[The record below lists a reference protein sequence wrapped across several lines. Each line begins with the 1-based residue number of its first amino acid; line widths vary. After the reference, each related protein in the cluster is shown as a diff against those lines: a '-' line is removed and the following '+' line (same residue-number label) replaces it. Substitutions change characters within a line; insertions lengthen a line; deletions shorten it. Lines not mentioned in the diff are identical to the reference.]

1 VGAGQKTR
9 LDIYPFVCPVLWN
22 AACLSL
28 NRILYLYLN
37 SRMKVQTALTG
48 LVSVAALLPQTSA
61 NVVVIRNPS
70 VEQAAAEALAVPLAA
85 LKRAAP
91 EAPNGYVPTAVD
103 CPSDRPT
110 IRNASTISPN
120 ETEWL
125 YVRRNNTVSAMRNL
139 LGRMNIT
146 GLDTNSYIDS
156 VATNVSALPNIAIAG
171 SGGGYRA
178 LMNYAGAVA
187 AFDNRT
193 SNSTGTGQLGGLL
206 QASTYLAGL
215 SGGSWLVGSLFM
227 NNFSSV
233 ENILSQNTPKSNGG
247 TWQFANS
254 ILEGPE
260 ESGLSV
266 LNTAE
271 YLKDIYDTVQ
281 DKNDAGYETTIT
293 DYWGRALSYQLI
305 NASMGGPAYTF
316 SSIADS
322 DQFRAGDT
330 PMPIFVADGRAR
342 GQLVIDGNATVYEM
356 NPWELGTFD
365 PTTYAFAPMRYL
377 GSNFSDGVVVQ
388 GDKQCVRGFDNA
400 GYIMGTSSSLFNQAF
415 LQINGS
421 TGLINEALT
430 KVLANIGQDN
440 DDIANYPNP
449 FFGVNN
455 ATSRVATTDQLTLV
469 DGGEDLQNIPFHPLI
484 QPERHVDV
492 IFAIDS
498 SADTTAD
505 NGGANWPNGT
515 ALVATYARTFLP
527 ISNGTS
533 FPSIPDQQTFVNLG
547 LNYRPTFFGCDSS
560 NTTHMTPLVV
570 YLPNAPYVYH
580 SNVSTYDLSYN
591 DTERNYI
598 IENGYNAVTMG
609 NGTLD
614 SEWPTCVG
622 CAILSR
628 SLERTNTQ
636 VPDVCKQCFSRYCWD
651 GRVDS
656 TTNTTYEPAYK
667 LPKNDVLSFS
677 SSGLQGAVPS
687 LAFAVSAVAAVLMIV

>member
-1 VGAGQKTR
+1 
-9 LDIYPFVCPVLWN
+9 
-22 AACLSL
+22 
-28 NRILYLYLN
+28 
-37 SRMKVQTALTG
+37 MKLMKAHSALTG
-48 LVSVAALLPQTSA
+48 LVSVAALLPEVSA
-61 NVVVIRNPS
+61 NVIAIRDPS
-70 VEQAAAEALAVPLAA
+70 VEQVAAEALAVPLAA

-91 EAPNGYVPTAVD
+91 DAPNGYVPTHVN
-103 CPSDRPT
+103 CPSNRPT
-110 IRNASTISPN
+110 IRNATTISPN

-125 YVRRNNTVSAMRNL
+125 YVRRNNTVSAMRDL

-156 VATNVSALPNIAIAG
+156 AANNVSALPNIAIAG

-193 SNSTGTGQLGGLL
+193 SNSTGAGQLGGLL

-215 SGGSWLVGSLFM
+215 SGGSWLVGSLFV
-227 NNFSSV
+227 NNFTSV
-233 ENILSQNTPKSNGG
+233 ENILAQDTGDNGG
-247 TWQFANS
+247 TWQFGNS
-254 ILEGPE
+254 ILEGPSS
-260 ESGLSV
+260 SGLQI
-266 LNTAE
+266 LNSAE
-271 YLKDIYDTVQ
+271 YYKDIYDTVQ

-316 SSIADS
+316 SSIAD
-322 DQFRAGDT
+322 DENFIAGNT

-365 PTTYAFAPMRYL
+365 PTTYAFAPIRYL
-377 GSNFSDGVVVQ
+377 GSNFSDGVVID
-388 GDKQCVRGFDNA
+388 GDMQCVRGFDNA

-421 TGLINEALT
+421 SGLINGVLT
-430 KVLANIGQDN
+430 SILANIGEDN

-455 ATSRVATTDQLTLV
+455 QTSRVATTDQLTLV
-469 DGGEDLQNIPFHPLI
+469 DGGEDLQNIPLHPLI

-515 ALVATYARTFLP
+515 ALVATYARTFLD

-533 FPSIPDQQTFVNLG
+533 FPAVPDQQTFVNLG
-547 LNYRPTFFGCDSS
+547 LNNRPTFFGCDSS

-598 IENGYNAVTMG
+598 IENGYNVATLG

-628 SLERTNTQ
+628 SLERTGTT
-636 VPDVCKQCFSRYCWD
+636 VPDVCNQCFQRYCWD
-651 GRVDS
+651 GTVNS
-656 TTNTTYEPAYK
+656 TTNTTYEPPYK
-667 LPKNDVLSFS
+667 LAKGDVLGFS
-677 SSGLQGAVPS
+677 SSGFKAAAPT
-687 LAFAVSAVAAVLMIV
+687 LALAVSAVATVLMIM

>member
-1 VGAGQKTR
+1 
-9 LDIYPFVCPVLWN
+9 
-22 AACLSL
+22 
-28 NRILYLYLN
+28 
-37 SRMKVQTALTG
+37 MKVQTALTG
-48 LVSVAALLPQTSA
+48 LVSVAALLPQTTA

-156 VATNVSALPNIAIAG
+156 VANNVSALPNIAIAG

-193 SNSTGTGQLGGLL
+193 SNSTGAGQLGGLL

-260 ESGLSV
+260 ESGLSI

-377 GSNFSDGVVVQ
+377 GSNFSDGVVVE
-388 GDKQCVRGFDNA
+388 GNMQCVRGFDNA

-455 ATSRVATTDQLTLV
+455 ATSRIATTDQLTLV
-469 DGGEDLQNIPFHPLI
+469 DGGEDLQNIPLHPLI

-598 IENGYNAVTMG
+598 IENGYNVVTLG

-651 GRVDS
+651 GTVDS

>member
-1 VGAGQKTR
+1 
-9 LDIYPFVCPVLWN
+9 
-22 AACLSL
+22 
-28 NRILYLYLN
+28 
-37 SRMKVQTALTG
+37 MKAQTALTG
-48 LVSVAALLPQTSA
+48 LASVAALLPTVSA
-61 NVVVIRNPS
+61 SVVVIRDPS

-110 IRNASTISPN
+110 IREAKTISNN

-156 VATNVSALPNIAIAG
+156 AANNVSALPNIAIAG

-193 SNSTGTGQLGGLL
+193 SNSTGAGQLGGLL
-206 QASTYLAGL
+206 QSSTYLAGL

-233 ENILSQNTPKSNGG
+233 ENILTQDTADSNSGG
-247 TWQFANS
+247 TWQFGNS
-254 ILEGPE
+254 ILEGPA
-260 ESGLSV
+260 SSHLQILS
-266 LNTAE
+266 TAD

-305 NASMGGPAYTF
+305 NSSMGGPAYTF

-322 DQFRAGDT
+322 DQFRAGNT

-356 NPWELGTFD
+356 NPWELGSFD
-365 PTTYAFAPMRYL
+365 PTTYAFAPIRYL

-430 KVLANIGQDN
+430 AVLANIGQDN

-469 DGGEDLQNIPFHPLI
+469 DGGEDLQNIPLHPLI
-484 QPERHVDV
+484 QPERNVDV

-515 ALVATYARTFLP
+515 SLVATYQRSFLP
-527 ISNGTS
+527 IANGTS

-547 LNYRPTFFGCDSS
+547 LNNRPTFFGCDAS
-560 NTTHMTPLVV
+560 NTTNMTPLIV

-580 SNVSTYDLSYN
+580 SNVSTYDLQYN

-598 IENGYNAVTMG
+598 IENGYNVATLG

-614 SEWPTCVG
+614 QQWPTCVG

-628 SLERTNTQ
+628 SLGRTNTQ
-636 VPDVCKQCFSRYCWD
+636 VPEVCTQCFQRYCWD
-651 GRVDS
+651 GTRNS
-656 TTNTTYEPAYK
+656 TLNTTYEPAYK
-667 LPKNDVLSFS
+667 LAKNDVLGFS
-677 SSGLQGAVPS
+677 SGGFKGAVPS
-687 LAFAVSAVAAVLMIV
+687 VAFAVSAVAAVLLIV

>member
-1 VGAGQKTR
+1 
-9 LDIYPFVCPVLWN
+9 
-22 AACLSL
+22 
-28 NRILYLYLN
+28 
-37 SRMKVQTALTG
+37 MKAQTALAG
-48 LVSVAALLPQTSA
+48 LVSVAALLPEA
-61 NVVVIRNPS
+61 LAADVVVIRNPS
-70 VEQAAAEALAVPLAA
+70 VKEAAAEALAAPLIA
-85 LKRAAP
+85 LNRRAAP
-91 EAPNGYVPTAVD
+91 EAPNGYVPTHVD
-103 CPSDRPT
+103 CPSDRPV
-110 IRNASTISPN
+110 IREASTISNN

-125 YVRRNNTVSAMRNL
+125 YVRRNNTVSAMKDL

-146 GLDTNSYIDS
+146 GFDTNSYIDS
-156 VATNVSALPNIAIAG
+156 AANNVSALPNIAIAG

-178 LMNYAGAVA
+178 MMNYAGAVA

-193 SNSTGTGQLGGLL
+193 TNSTSAGQLGGLL

-227 NNFSSV
+227 NNFTTV
-233 ENILSQNTPKSNGG
+233 ESILSKDTPASNSGG
-247 TWQFANS
+247 TWQFEQT
-254 ILEGPE
+254 IFEGPA
-260 ESGLSV
+260 ESGLSI

-271 YLKDIYDTVQ
+271 YLHDLYDTVQ
-281 DKNDAGYETTIT
+281 GKKDAGYETSIT

-330 PMPIFVADGRAR
+330 PMPILVTDGRAR
-342 GQLVIDGNATVYEM
+342 GELVIGGNATIYEF

-365 PTTYAFAPMRYL
+365 PTTFAFAPIRYL
-377 GSNFSDGVVVQ
+377 GSNFSDGVVVD
-388 GDKQCVRGFDNA
+388 GDMQCVRGFDNA
-400 GYIMGTSSSLFNQAF
+400 GYVMGTSSSLFNQAF

-430 KVLANIGQDN
+430 AILSQLGQDN

-455 ATSRVATTDQLTLV
+455 ATSRIANTDQLTLV
-469 DGGEDLQNIPFHPLI
+469 DGGEDGQNIPLHPLI

-505 NGGANWPNGT
+505 NGAANWPNGT
-515 ALVATYARTFLP
+515 SLVATYERTLLP

-533 FPSIPDQQTFVNLG
+533 FPYVPDQQTFVNLG
-547 LNYRPTFFGCDSS
+547 LNYRPTFFGCNSS
-560 NTTHMTPLVV
+560 NTTHMTPLIV
-570 YLPNAPYVYH
+570 YLPNAPYVYP
-580 SNVSTYDLSYN
+580 SNVSTFDLQYN
-591 DTERNYI
+591 DTQRDYI
-598 IENGYNAVTMG
+598 IENGYDAVTQG
-609 NGTLD
+609 NSTLD

-628 SLERTNTQ
+628 SLERTNTE
-636 VPDVCKQCFSRYCWD
+636 VPEVCNQCFQRYCWD
-651 GRVDS
+651 GTVDS
-656 TTNTTYEPAYK
+656 TVNTTYEPAFK
-667 LPKNDVLSFS
+667 LSKNEVLTFK
-677 SSGLQGAVPS
+677 SSGFKGVVPS
-687 LAFAVSAVAAVLMIV
+687 LAFAISAVAAVMMVM

>member
-1 VGAGQKTR
+1 
-9 LDIYPFVCPVLWN
+9 
-22 AACLSL
+22 
-28 NRILYLYLN
+28 
-37 SRMKVQTALTG
+37 MKAQTALAG
-48 LVSVAALLPQTSA
+48 LVSVAALLPEASA
-61 NVVVIRNPS
+61 ADVVVIRNPS
-70 VEQAAAEALAVPLAA
+70 VKEAAAEALAAPLIA
-85 LKRAAP
+85 LNRRAAP
-91 EAPNGYVPTAVD
+91 EAPNGYVPTHVD
-103 CPSDRPT
+103 CPSDRPV
-110 IRNASTISPN
+110 IREASTISNN

-125 YVRRNNTVSAMRNL
+125 YVRRNNTVSAMKDL

-146 GLDTNSYIDS
+146 GFDTNSYIDS
-156 VATNVSALPNIAIAG
+156 AANNVSALPNIAIAG

-178 LMNYAGAVA
+178 MMNYAGAVA

-193 SNSTGTGQLGGLL
+193 TNSTSAGQLGGLL

-227 NNFSSV
+227 NNFTTV
-233 ENILSQNTPKSNGG
+233 ESILSKDTSASNSGG
-247 TWQFANS
+247 TWQFEQT
-254 ILEGPE
+254 IFEGPA
-260 ESGLSV
+260 ESGLSI

-271 YLKDIYDTVQ
+271 YLHDLYDTVQ
-281 DKNDAGYETTIT
+281 DKKDAGYETSIT

-330 PMPIFVADGRAR
+330 PMPILVTDGRAR
-342 GQLVIDGNATVYEM
+342 GELVIGGNATIYEF

-365 PTTYAFAPMRYL
+365 PTTFAFAPIRYL
-377 GSNFSDGVVVQ
+377 GSNFSDGVVVD
-388 GDKQCVRGFDNA
+388 GDMQCVRGFDNA
-400 GYIMGTSSSLFNQAF
+400 GYVMGTSSSLFNQAF

-430 KVLANIGQDN
+430 AILSQLGQDN

-455 ATSRVATTDQLTLV
+455 ATSRIANTDQLTLV
-469 DGGEDLQNIPFHPLI
+469 DGGEDGQNIPLHPLI

-505 NGGANWPNGT
+505 NGAANWPNGT
-515 ALVATYARTFLP
+515 SLVATYERTLLP

-533 FPSIPDQQTFVNLG
+533 FPYVPDQQTFVNLG
-547 LNYRPTFFGCDSS
+547 LNYRPTFFGCNSS
-560 NTTHMTPLVV
+560 NTTHMTPLIV
-570 YLPNAPYVYH
+570 YLPNAPYVYP
-580 SNVSTYDLSYN
+580 SNVSTFDLQYN
-591 DTERNYI
+591 DTQRDYI
-598 IENGYNAVTMG
+598 IENGYDAVTQG
-609 NGTLD
+609 NSTLD

-628 SLERTNTQ
+628 SLERTNTE
-636 VPDVCKQCFSRYCWD
+636 VPEVCNQCFQRYCWD
-651 GRVDS
+651 GTVDS
-656 TTNTTYEPAYK
+656 TVNTTYEPAFK
-667 LPKNDVLSFS
+667 LSKNEVLTFK
-677 SSGLQGAVPS
+677 SSGFKSVVPS
-687 LAFAVSAVAAVLMIV
+687 LAFAISAVAAVMMVM